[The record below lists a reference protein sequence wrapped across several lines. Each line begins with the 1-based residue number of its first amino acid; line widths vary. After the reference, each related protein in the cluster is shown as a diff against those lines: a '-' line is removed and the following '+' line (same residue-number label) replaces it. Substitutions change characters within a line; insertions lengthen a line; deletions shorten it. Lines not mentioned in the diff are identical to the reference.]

1 VNPTSPS
8 KTNPG
13 EKQPPKVSRPRPAT
27 REISSDAIEQRN
39 GKAADFAIV
48 EGKSADHSNDAA
60 PYAADANGQSSP
72 QINQNP
78 TSGSDSAASETDAS
92 KSKRVSPIAKKRTFM
107 ERVETKLSEL
117 SSRSNFW
124 HRICSW
130 IWLPFAYRS
139 GIRFRR
145 EGDGHTFAAVLPFRR
160 FNRNWYSAMAGA
172 ALLGNSEIA
181 GGMFVFQE
189 CGGNYRVVCK
199 ELNYR
204 FLRPCVGPAMYR
216 MTPREEIK
224 PRAELGHEFNVV
236 LDMEVVQVMRAPKEN
251 RERRVGRCTAVFHV
265 TPQNHGRDKHRRK
278 GRKYNR
284 K

>member
-1 VNPTSPS
+1 MTSR
-8 KTNPG
+8 
-13 EKQPPKVSRPRPAT
+13 EKQTLPK
-27 REISSDAIEQRN
+27 
-39 GKAADFAIV
+39 G
-48 EGKSADHSNDAA
+48 SAHPAA
-60 PYAADANGQSSP
+60 PQGFAEKNGQSHGHQAQEYDATVDHESTE
-72 QINQNP
+72 IP
-78 TSGSDSAASETDAS
+78 TSETASDANQQRDTAEVMVEQGKHGAEASFVNGT
-92 KSKRVSPIAKKRTFM
+92 KPQPRSPRAQKRTFM
-107 ERVETKLSEL
+107 ERVETRLSEL

-124 HRICSW
+124 HRVCSW

-145 EGDGHTFAAVLPFRR
+145 DGHTFAAVLPFRR

-199 ELNYR
+199 ELNYK
-204 FLRPCVGPAMYR
+204 FMRPCVGPALYR
-216 MTPREEIK
+216 MTPREDIK
-224 PRAELGHEFNVV
+224 AQAELGHEFNVT
-236 LDMEVVQVMRAPKEN
+236 LDMEVVQVMRAPKED

-265 TPQNHGRDKHRRK
+265 TPQNHGRDTHRRK